1 MALFCFFSHAVT
13 PPCYA
18 CRYHLGEVQ
27 YGGRVTDD
35 RDKRLLNTFAE
46 SWFNDD
52 MFQPGFEFAKG

>member
-1 MALFCFFSHAVT
+1 
-13 PPCYA
+13 
-18 CRYHLGEVQ
+18 VQ